1 MSSSHSEKI
10 SNELLRWG
18 LCAAGVIG
26 AIYLGGPL
34 FEGFLALSRN
44 AFMGHALDQFT
55 VFTVRYRLFEASL
68 IAGFGVFVLYL
79 QQVVRQADALT
90 RVLDGATHDGAT
102 HDAAPVS
109 LANMYLPS
117 QKILRAT
124 GILLALMSVAVP
136 FLFLLPLIREHA
148 LLTAGLSLPSRGG
161 IFLALLFVG
170 SPTAWFYMRAF
181 EIRHALQT
189 RIEHSTSAVARSL
202 TLKKGYKN
210 LVLFSVVLT
219 ATVYGIALTGPR
231 EAQGLFDA
239 RGFAGSSA
247 IALSGSR
254 TVSFVVDSLQGL
266 PDTSGTV
273 RFTVAYDVDAA
284 CPDSAIPQYEGDHQV
299 TQLTGYGRRLAEWH
313 DFWVM
318 TASHMPVDLVQA
330 ARSGVLDSA
339 TFAQAFQAVLV
350 KRHPAA
356 AACIRAQY
364 AYART

>member
-1 MSSSHSEKI
+1 MSGSHSEKI

-18 LCAAGVIG
+18 LCVAGVLG
-26 AIYLGGPL
+26 ALYLGGPL

-44 AFMGHALDQFT
+44 AFMGHALDQLA
-55 VFTVRYRLFEASL
+55 VVTVRYRLFEASL

-90 RVLDGATHDGAT
+90 RVLDGATHDEAS
-102 HDAAPVS
+102 APQPTS
-109 LANMYLPS
+109 LANVCLPS

-148 LLTAGLSLPSRGG
+148 LLAAGLSLPSRGG
-161 IFLALLFVG
+161 VFLALLFVG
-170 SPTAWFYMRAF
+170 CPTAWFYMRVA
-181 EIRHALQT
+181 EIGHGFQT
-189 RIEHSTSAVARSL
+189 RLERSARAGARSL

-210 LVLFSVVLT
+210 LVLFSAVLT

-254 TVSFVVDSLQGL
+254 TVSFVVDSFQGL

-273 RFTVAYDVDAA
+273 RFMVAYEVDVA

-299 TQLTGYGRRLAEWH
+299 TQLKGYGRRLAEWH

-318 TASHMPVDLVQA
+318 TASHMPADMVQA
-330 ARSGVLDSA
+330 ARNGTLDSA
-339 TFAQAFQAVLV
+339 TVAKAFQAVLV